1 MDQQLLVFVATVE
14 RRSFSRAAED
24 LHMTQPG
31 VSQQIRSLER
41 SLNARLLDRHQ
52 KGVRLTKAGE
62 IVYYHAKQI
71 LGLYG
76 RMEQLVGDLLHEEF
90 GSLAIGA
97 SYTFGEYV
105 LPRLIARFRERH
117 PRIAPTI
124 SVANSRD
131 VVDRVARGL
140 LDVGIIEGQYG
151 NRSVEVSG
159 FAADQVVVV
168 VPSYH
173 PLTQVAGITAEILS
187 REPWILREEGSG
199 TREVTDR
206 LLTRYHI
213 VPTCKTEF
221 ASTQMVKEAVEAGLG
236 VSVLSRWAIRKELAL
251 KTLVVLPF
259 PDEPV
264 TRPFALAL
272 PVSDFRTR
280 AMALFADFVH
290 EEAKHID
297 DL

>member
-1 MDQQLLVFVATVE
+1 MDQQLLVFVTTVE

-31 VSQQIRSLER
+31 VSQQIRALER
-41 SLNARLLDRHQ
+41 TLNSRLLDRHQ
-52 KGVRLTKAGE
+52 KGVRPTKAGE

-90 GSLAIGA
+90 GSLAVGA

-105 LPRLIARFRERH
+105 LPGLIARFRDRY
-117 PRIAPTI
+117 PRIHPAL

-131 VVDRVARGL
+131 VVDRVSRGL

-151 NRSVEVSG
+151 NRSVDVSV
-159 FAADQVVVV
+159 FALDQVAVVV
-168 VPSYH
+168 SSQH
-173 PLTQVAGITAEILS
+173 PLVRVDQITAELLS
-187 REPWILREEGSG
+187 HEPWVLREEGSG

-206 LLTRYHI
+206 LLTRYRI
-213 VPTCKTEF
+213 APESRTEF
-221 ASTQMVKEAVEAGLG
+221 ASTQMVKEAVEAGWG
-236 VSVLSRWAIRKELAL
+236 VSVLSRWAIRKELQL
-251 KTLVVLPF
+251 GSLVVLPF
-259 PDEPV
+259 PEEPL

-272 PVSDFRTR
+272 PASDFRTR
-280 AMALFADFVH
+280 AMTLFAEFVH
-290 EEAKHID
+290 EEGERIAH
-297 DL
+297 L